1 MDGRI
6 CSFCLTEVSSNHAVA
21 IFSQKCLR
29 EGNISLLESV
39 FAVEIKADDGMP
51 GYACR
56 SYFSAAK
63 SLHTKISKLQTTARK
78 SYDRFKACKGILL
91 R

>member
-6 CSFCLTEVSSNHAVA
+6 RRFCLTEVSSNHAVA
-21 IFSQKCLR
+21 TFSQKGLQ
-29 EGNISLLESV
+29 EGNISLLEN
-39 FAVEIKADDGMP
+39 FAVKIKADDGMP

-56 SYFSAAK
+56 SCFSAAK

-78 SYDRFKACKGILL
+78 SYDSFKACKGILL